1 MLLSHLPRL
10 SPSDNPET
18 ALRDR
23 LERTGA
29 WSKLRARVRAE
40 VILSAGGDQPQPPPE
55 TAAAAADD
63 KEDGERCSQTNDPTT
78 FLINELIRE
87 HLMFHG
93 LRDTLSVFLAESGQ
107 PMLRPYG
114 RAQLESEALSSPSP
128 SPPSS
133 SSVASLRLPLLYSL
147 LGGPRART
155 KAGELQ

>member
-1 MLLSHLPRL
+1 M
-10 SPSDNPET
+10 
-18 ALRDR
+18 RDR

-40 VILSAGGDQPQPPPE
+40 VILSMGGDQQAPPSE
-55 TAAAAADD
+55 TAAAADD
-63 KEDGERCSQTNDPTT
+63 EEEGDGERCSTQQTNEPTT

-114 RAQLESEALSSPSP
+114 RAQLEREALLPAPPLPSP
-128 SPPSS
+128 SS
-133 SSVASLRLPLLYSL
+133 ASAARLPLLYSL
-147 LGGPRART
+147 LGGPRARA
-155 KAGELQ
+155 KAEELQ